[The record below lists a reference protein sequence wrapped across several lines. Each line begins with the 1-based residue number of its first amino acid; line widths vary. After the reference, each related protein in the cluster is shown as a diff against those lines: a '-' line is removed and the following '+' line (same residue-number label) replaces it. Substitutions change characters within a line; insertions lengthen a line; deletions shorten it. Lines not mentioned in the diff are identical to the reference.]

1 MFKGALSRALLHLL
15 GVRQIDVDYV
25 QIYPFFFGFGRKSA
39 AQVIPSSILLKYWEL
54 KTWGAIVG

>member
-25 QIYPFFFGFGRKSA
+25 QIYPFFFSFGRKSSC
-39 AQVIPSSILLKYWEL
+39 SSDSLGYPTEIL
-54 KTWGAIVG
+54 GA